1 MNKYTYVY
9 YTATTQFEI
18 ERFISRWREK
28 GYEVCDSDPTR
39 KPIKI
44 VMRKENK

>member
-9 YTATTQFEI
+9 YTAKTELDIQK
-18 ERFISRWREK
+18 FISRWREK
-28 GYEVCDSDPTR
+28 GYSICHSDPTK